1 MHIEIHIHT
10 EEPVTQTDINV
21 LLALSQA
28 LVAGNTKSEPEQK
41 SGADV
46 VKEDRKAEQ
55 AKSAPAAKKAAP
67 AAKKAAA
74 PAPEPEPDEDASEDG
89 EDALEAAVS
98 RATALVKE
106 GKIPL
111 VKKALAAAG
120 AKKVSELT
128 ADQVDDFVAA
138 LDEE

>member
-1 MHIEIHIHT
+1 MIITIDTSTGPLSESDKAALAALIGQSKTVAEHARE
-10 EEPVTQTDINV
+10 VT
-21 LLALSQA
+21 
-28 LVAGNTKSEPEQK
+28 
-41 SGADV
+41 GADV

-55 AKSAPAAKKAAP
+55 AKTAPAAKKAAP

>member
-1 MHIEIHIHT
+1 MIIM
-10 EEPVTQTDINV
+10 INTSAGP
-21 LLALSQA
+21 LSESDKAALRA
-28 LVAGNTKSEPEQK
+28 LVGATTPEP
-41 SGADV
+41 SAADV

-55 AKSAPAAKKAAP
+55 AKAAPVAKKAAP

-74 PAPEPEPDEDASEDG
+74 PAPEPEPDEDSSEDG